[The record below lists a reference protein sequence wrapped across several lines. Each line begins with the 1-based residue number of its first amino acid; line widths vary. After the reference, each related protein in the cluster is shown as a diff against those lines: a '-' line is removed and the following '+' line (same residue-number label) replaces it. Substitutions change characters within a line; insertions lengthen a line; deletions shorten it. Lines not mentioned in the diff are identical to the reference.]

1 MERIKKDFTLM
12 TILLLPVAVAINVVG
27 GQLAAAL
34 ALPIYIDTIGTILAG
49 ILGGPWVGLVAGV
62 LSNCIN
68 GIFQPNFFPFAI
80 VGGAV
85 GLTCGMLSR
94 KTMFNKVWKVVISI
108 VITTFVSI
116 IIGTPIVMYVYGG
129 ITGTGSTYLTAFML
143 ATGQNLFQS
152 VFTAQFFTEI
162 SDKAL
167 SIIVAYII
175 IIAMSPRILVKYPCG
190 EQFAL
195 IKSKGKPVSAAK
207 PPVAPPVPP
216 KDHNS

>member
-1 MERIKKDFTLM
+1 MNSFKKDFTLM
-12 TILLLPVAVAINVVG
+12 SILLLPVAVALNVVG

-49 ILGGPWVGLVAGV
+49 ILGGPWVGLVAGI

-68 GIFQPNFFPFAI
+68 GIFSPNFFPFAI

-85 GLTCGMLSR
+85 GLVSGILSR
-94 KTMFNKVWKVVISI
+94 KEMFNKVWKVIVSI
-108 VITTFVSI
+108 VIVTLVSI

-143 ATGQNLFQS
+143 AAGQSMIKS
-152 VFTAQFFTEI
+152 VFTAQVFSEVA
-162 SDKAL
+162 DKAL
-167 SIIVAYII
+167 SIVVAYVI

-190 EQFAL
+190 GQFAKL
-195 IKSKGKPVSAAK
+195 KTKGKAGSAT
-207 PPVAPPVPP
+207 PPVAPPMEI
-216 KDHNS
+216 KK